1 MRMLMLPLK
10 PVFAT
15 ASKCCVCVCLYIW
28 MSLSKC
34 VACGGHI
41 TVVICVCE
49 GDRSQWLQTV
59 VIAAQMDVYAEGD
72 QVV

>member
-1 MRMLMLPLK
+1 MHMLMLPRK
-10 PVFAT
+10 SKFA
-15 ASKCCVCVCLYIW
+15 ALQNVVCVSVH
-28 MSLSKC
+28 MDDSAQH

-49 GDRSQWLQTV
+49 GDRSQWLPTV

>member
-1 MRMLMLPLK
+1 MLPQK
-10 PVFAT
+10 SVFAT
-15 ASKCCVCVCLYIW
+15 GFKMLCLCVSVW
-28 MSLSKC
+28 MSLSKR

-72 QVV
+72 QMV